1 MLKPNGDKSR
11 TEQVDVCKGEE
22 KLFYMIMLAF
32 MIFYMIML
40 AKVKK
45 ANDYMK
51 RLQAHRALGRIQEE
65 QPAIAPEPRE
75 AVPIDVKSLQKKQIL
90 AFFIYNTSTSQ

>member
-1 MLKPNGDKSR
+1 M
-11 TEQVDVCKGEE
+11 
-22 KLFYMIMLAF
+22 KLCSNPMVTSQELSKLTF
-32 MIFYMIML
+32 

-90 AFFIYNTSTSQ
+90 AFFYL